1 MYMKIY
7 LYKTASDNR
16 KLDKITGATALTGVN
31 GLTIENTDRIDLIRP
46 IFEIAVD
53 STYLTANYLYCDTY
67 DRYYYINT
75 NRINT
80 ARRLELLCE
89 VDVRQSFSAA
99 ILATECTIIRAESIA
114 QPTKIID
121 QKLPIN
127 PTSKIVTSIVLPETS
142 NTLSTDAVNSYLL
155 TVVGGAPS
163 A

>member
-1 MYMKIY
+1 MKIY
-7 LYKTASDNR
+7 LYRTAADNR
-16 KLDKITGATALTGVN
+16 KIDKLTGATALTGET
-31 GLTIENTDRIDLIRP
+31 GITIQNTDRIDLLTP
-46 IFEIAVD
+46 VFEIAVD
-53 STYLTANYLYCDTY
+53 ATYMTANYLYCDTY

-80 ARRLELLCE
+80 AQRLELICE

-99 ILATECTIIRAESIA
+99 LRATECTIIRAESIA

-121 QKLPIN
+121 SKLPVN

-142 NTLSTDAVNSYLL
+142 QSFDTNAEYSYLL
-155 TVVGGAPS
+155 TVVGGEPS